1 MATALSSSAY
11 GQPEPDDRSA
21 AYRVLVDHVRTGR
34 CILFLGAGV
43 HYAPPA
49 ESRFSYPKQERP
61 PLGCELATELAAECD
76 FARVCPHDEPTNLQ
90 RVALCY
96 EKEVS
101 RGQLV
106 ERIRTSVEGSTQP
119 SAAVRALAELPFSLI
134 ITTNY
139 DTLFE
144 RAQRRAD
151 KDPLVAAFEPNGD
164 VATRDYPHGRDPTEQ
179 QPFVF
184 KVHGDVNAPESI
196 VVTDEDYISFVLR
209 MNAADRYHPIPQT
222 FRYQFARWPTLFVG
236 YSLLDYNLRLLFR
249 TLRWKVDAAQ
259 HPDSYSVDLQ
269 PDPLISDRWQREQGF
284 RFIAQD
290 VWDFVPRLYSE
301 VLDREM
307 SA

>member
-1 MATALSSSAY
+1 MSIVLTAAAK

-21 AYRVLVDHVRTGR
+21 AYRVLVDHVRAGR

-49 ESRFSYPKQERP
+49 SSRFSYPSEQRP
-61 PLGCELATELAAECD
+61 PLGCELASALAAECD
-76 FARVCPHDEPTNLQ
+76 FARVCPHDEQTNLQ

-106 ERIRTSVEGSTQP
+106 ERIRTSVEGSARP

-144 RAQRRAD
+144 RAQRRAE
-151 KDPLVAAFEPNGD
+151 KSPLVAAYEPNGD
-164 VATRDYPHGRDPTEQ
+164 VPTRDYPHGRDPSAAE
-179 QPFVF
+179 PFVF
-184 KVHGDVNAPESI
+184 KVHGDVNAPESL
-196 VVTDEDYISFVLR
+196 VVTNEDYISFVLR
-209 MNAADRYHPIPQT
+209 MNAADRFHPIPQT

-259 HPDSYSVDLQ
+259 HPDSYSVDLE
-269 PDPLISDRWQREQGF
+269 PDPLISDVWRREQGF
-284 RFIAQD
+284 RFIAED
-290 VWDFVPRLYSE
+290 VWDFVPRLYAE
-301 VLDREM
+301 VLGREM
-307 SA
+307 PA